1 MAAMECSKGIE
12 LLNSNIMNLIFR
24 GFFKVKKAL
33 TIDEAIITAV
43 NDNGDDIRD
52 YIFKK
57 QGDNTFVYEE
67 ALMKICQEN
76 FRYYSDPQNYTKILN
91 PTIEYI
97 LNLQQ
102 LITLLLREFRIKMP
116 KLWLMNM
123 L

>member
-12 LLNSNIMNLIFR
+12 LLNSDIMNLIFR

-97 LNLQQ
+97 LNTAATNNP
-102 LITLLLREFRIKMP
+102 ITIG
-116 KLWLMNM
+116 
-123 L
+123 